1 MESESSKLLCGSS
14 SKVET
19 TTPITFVL
27 LLSTFAAACGSI
39 AYGFAVGYSSPAEAG
54 IMDDLGLSL
63 ANFLYAI
70 NHVHDSEA
78 QSQRKFL
85 EAPY

>member
-1 MESESSKLLCGSS
+1 MESKSSKLLCGSS

-39 AYGFAVGYSSPAEAG
+39 SYGFAVGYSSPAEAG

-63 ANFLYAI
+63 ANVCSFYI
-70 NHVHDSEA
+70 VFN
-78 QSQRKFL
+78 
-85 EAPY
+85 